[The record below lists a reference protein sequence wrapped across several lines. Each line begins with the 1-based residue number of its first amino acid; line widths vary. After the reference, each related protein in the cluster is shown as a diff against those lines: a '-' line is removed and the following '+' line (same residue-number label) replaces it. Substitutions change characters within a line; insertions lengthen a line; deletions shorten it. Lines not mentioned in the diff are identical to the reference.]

1 MATLNQLE
9 LQNLRHL
16 IGAHETVSNKLSDFS
31 NQCTDKELSEIL
43 KCDTED
49 AKNAKNKLINFLR

>member
-1 MATLNQLE
+1 MTTLNQLE

-31 NQCTDKELSEIL
+31 NQCIDKELSEIL